1 MEKSTD
7 ISAEIIEGGEGDDLI
22 YGEIGPQYIRQV
34 AGMTRLVLVLE
45 MMLLLF
51 RDRVMLRVD
60 TGVGDDRV
68 VVDSSFS
75 GTLFIKNGEGNNILE
90 FRTTV
95 GSIIVDEDG
104 TLVAKLTDGSEI
116 KSEDYLT
123 LDEDSGKYCCI
134 SERVWGCFI

>member
-1 MEKSTD
+1 M
-7 ISAEIIEGGEGDDLI
+7 
-22 YGEIGPQYIRQV
+22 
-34 AGMTRLVLVLE
+34 LE
-45 MMLLLF
+45 MTVL
-51 RDRVMLRVD
+51 
-60 TGVGDDRV
+60 

-95 GSIIVDEDG
+95 GSILVDEDG

-123 LDEDSGKYCCI
+123 LDEDSVSMLYLRKGMGLFYLMNGFQIQTTLK
-134 SERVWGCFI
+134 